1 VLLDLHDHIIETK
14 IINSNIFYKEELES
28 TNKEARKFISNY
40 GIIACD
46 KQTHGRGRHGRKWIS
61 TPYKDLAFTIIIPND
76 CNINGQ
82 NLVDLAC
89 ESIVFNLQKLK
100 IHSKIKYP
108 NDIYVKNRK
117 IAGVL
122 CEQIVKDTITAPI
135 IGIGINVN
143 SNLEDLKLVQDKL
156 YTSLF
161 IELGKKTNR
170 ENLLKN
176 IVEKIDDTIQ
186 KQEYQ

>member
-1 VLLDLHDHIIETK
+1 MLLDIHDTLLKTK

-28 TNKEARKFISNY
+28 TNKEAKKLINNY
-40 GIIACD
+40 GIITCD
-46 KQTHGRGRHGRKWIS
+46 KQTHGRGTHGKKWIS
-61 TPYKDLAFTIIIPND
+61 TPYKDLAFTIVIPDN

-82 NLVDLAC
+82 NLVDIAC
-89 ESIVFNLQKLK
+89 ESIVFNLKRLK
-100 IHSKIKYP
+100 INSRIKYP
-108 NDIYVKNRK
+108 NDIYIENRK
-117 IAGVL
+117 IAGIL
-122 CEQIVKDTITAPI
+122 CEQIVKNRITAQV

-143 SNLEDLKLVQDKL
+143 SNFEDLKSIKDKL

-161 IELGKKTNR
+161 IESGVKMNR

-176 IVEKIDDTIQ
+176 IVEKIDEIIQ

>member
-1 VLLDLHDHIIETK
+1 MLLDLHDKLLETK

-28 TNKEARKFISNY
+28 TNKEARKLINDY
-40 GIIACD
+40 GIVVCD
-46 KQTHGRGRHGRKWIS
+46 KQTHGHGRHGRKWIS
-61 TPYKDLAFTIIIPND
+61 TPYKDLAFTIVIPNE

-89 ESIVFNLQKLK
+89 ESIASNLQKLN

-108 NDIYVKNRK
+108 NDIYVENRK

-122 CEQIVKDTITAPI
+122 CEQIVTDKITAPI

-143 SNLEDLKLVQDKL
+143 SNLDDLKLVKDKP

-161 IELGKKTNR
+161 VELGQKTNR
-170 ENLLKN
+170 ENLLKD
-176 IVEKIDDTIQ
+176 IVEKIDDIIQ

>member
-1 VLLDLHDHIIETK
+1 M
-14 IINSNIFYKEELES
+14 
-28 TNKEARKFISNY
+28 
-40 GIIACD
+40 
-46 KQTHGRGRHGRKWIS
+46 
-61 TPYKDLAFTIIIPND
+61 
-76 CNINGQ
+76 
-82 NLVDLAC
+82 
-89 ESIVFNLQKLK
+89 QKLK

-156 YTSLF
+156 YTSIF

>member
-1 VLLDLHDHIIETK
+1 MLLDLHAKLLETK

-28 TNKEARKFISNY
+28 TNKEARKLISNY
-40 GIIACD
+40 GIITCD
-46 KQTHGRGRHGRKWIS
+46 KQTHGHGRHGRKWIS
-61 TPYKDLAFTIIIPND
+61 TPYKDLAFTIVIPRS

-82 NLVDLAC
+82 DLVNIAC
-89 ESIVFNLQKLK
+89 EAIVFSLQKLK
-100 IHSKIKYP
+100 VQSRIKYP
-108 NDIYVKNRK
+108 NDIYIKNRK

-122 CEQIVKDTITAPI
+122 CEQIVKDKIASPI

-143 SNLEDLKLVQDKL
+143 SNLEDLELVKDKL

-161 IELGKKTNR
+161 IELREKTNR

-176 IVEKIDDTIQ
+176 IVEKIDDIIQ

>member
-1 VLLDLHDHIIETK
+1 MLLDLHDNLLETK
-14 IINSNIFYKEELES
+14 IINSNVFYKEELES
-28 TNKEARKFISNY
+28 TNLEARKLISNY
-40 GIIACD
+40 GVVVCD
-46 KQTHGRGRHGRKWIS
+46 KQTHGHGRHGRKWIS
-61 TPYKDLAFTIIIPND
+61 TPYKDLAFTIVIPND

-100 IHSKIKYP
+100 IQSIIKYP

-122 CEQIVKDTITAPI
+122 CEQIITDRITSPI

-143 SNLEDLKLVQDKL
+143 SNLEDLKLIKDKQS
-156 YTSLF
+156 TSLF
-161 IELGKKTNR
+161 IELGEKKNR

-176 IVEKIDDTIQ
+176 VVEKIDDIIQ
-186 KQEYQ
+186 KRIYQ

>member
-1 VLLDLHDHIIETK
+1 VLLELHDNLLETK
-14 IINSNIFYKEELES
+14 IINSNIFYKEKLES
-28 TNKEARKFISNY
+28 TNKEARKLINDY
-40 GIIACD
+40 GIIVCD
-46 KQTHGRGRHGRKWIS
+46 KQTNGHGRHGKKWIS

-82 NLVDLAC
+82 NLVDIAC
-89 ESIVFNLQKLK
+89 ESLVYNLQKLNVQ
-100 IHSKIKYP
+100 SRIKHP

-122 CEQIVKDTITAPI
+122 CEQIVQNKITAPI

-143 SNLEDLKLVQDKL
+143 SNLEDLKSVKDKP
-156 YTSLF
+156 YTSIL
-161 IELGKKTNR
+161 IELEKKTNR

-176 IVEKIDDTIQ
+176 IVEKIDGTIQ
-186 KQEYQ
+186 KQVYQ